1 MLCGIKLLKNVAA
14 GVGGRVR
21 LCVCGNL
28 SDVCAANT
36 KETDGKQMIMAGYD
50 TCTGVAAC
58 L

>member
-1 MLCGIKLLKNVAA
+1 M
-14 GVGGRVR
+14 
-21 LCVCGNL
+21 CVCGNL

>member
-1 MLCGIKLLKNVAA
+1 MWLRGQEVECG
-14 GVGGRVR
+14 
-21 LCVCGNL
+21 CVCGNL